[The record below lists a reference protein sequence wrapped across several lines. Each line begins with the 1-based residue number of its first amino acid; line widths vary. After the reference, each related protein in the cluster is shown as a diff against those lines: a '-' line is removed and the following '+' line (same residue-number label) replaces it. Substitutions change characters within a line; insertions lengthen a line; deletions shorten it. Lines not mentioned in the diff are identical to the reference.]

1 MDKLLLLFLLVIA
14 LTTGCARIP
23 AESVQLNNAI
33 MIEGERMHNL
43 NISLVNELFAEK
55 QRAVSEFI
63 ERDYIPAIV
72 KNFTGLVN
80 PEDINAE
87 NLPDILLAIIPEIT
101 SRRDGMIQTLE
112 EQRLKLVTK
121 MDADYQVYY
130 DASVTINNLLQSAVE
145 VDKERAAFNDRI
157 KQLSGQKI
165 DLNKVEMSVDA
176 FISKAGTSGSIQDAI
191 AELDNTITEIINQ
204 QK

>member
-1 MDKLLLLFLLVIA
+1 MKFSSF
-14 LTTGCARIP
+14 
-23 AESVQLNNAI
+23 EF
-33 MIEGERMHNL
+33 
-43 NISLVNELFAEK
+43 FAEK

>member
-1 MDKLLLLFLLVIA
+1 MDKLLFLFLLVIA

-33 MIEGERMHNL
+33 MMEGERMHNL

-121 MDADYQVYY
+121 MNADYQVYY

-176 FISKAGTSGSIQDAI
+176 FISKAGISGSIEAAI
-191 AELDNTITEIINQ
+191 ADLDNAISEIINQ

>member
-33 MIEGERMHNL
+33 MMEGERMHNL

-121 MDADYQVYY
+121 MNADYQVYY

-176 FISKAGTSGSIQDAI
+176 FISKAGTSGSIEAAI
-191 AELDNTITEIINQ
+191 ADLDNAISEIINQ

>member
-33 MIEGERMHNL
+33 MMEGERMHNL

-121 MDADYQVYY
+121 MNADYQVYY

-176 FISKAGTSGSIQDAI
+176 FISKAGSSGSIEAAI
-191 AELDNTITEIINQ
+191 ADLDNAISEIINQ